1 MISFNNHEI
10 NSIYYEKHQIQQA
23 YWGNKLI
30 FDLNNYESNKIYNTS
45 TVSSMLTIDAKIGDK
60 IITNGYYSNN
70 DNGAAKYEVVSYS
83 EWYSSLPADIKFIY
97 KNNKF
102 ISTPVDEY
110 GNHTLKNGLIA
121 KLVTKSSNGIYNT
134 TPEQWGAKGDGL
146 SNDIWP
152 FIHMFAQ
159 TKTGNIT
166 FKNSAT
172 YIMGLTGDSLLNC
185 KDNPYRM
192 WMCGGLLGS
201 QYFFK
206 PIMADIDNVN
216 FIGNNSLIT
225 IPDGQWGT
233 SGMGIWNFSG
243 NINNLNISGFRFDGK
258 SYSIFSDQKNTNHTL
273 FYAPGTFYTNVLGSL
288 SESHPRYDKNTGSFN
303 KVSLKNWNINNNEFK
318 NSGSMYKKAG
328 DYGGDFILIVNPD
341 AMDGLFI
348 EDNKFLYWGRW
359 VLSIDLGGNGERLY
373 NIKFN
378 RNYCRGDNSSEAP
391 QISGWNWHGLGLI
404 DFESK
409 KCFTNIEMI
418 DNDIEG
424 QGGFAI
430 NGNSK
435 ISENIL
441 IKNNRWIHTGGGYP
455 YMLSC
460 YSGYLKN
467 ITFENNYLDGNGSG
481 NKLGIAA
488 KNVYIK
494 NNTVKTSFRID
505 NIYGNIIFDNNISQS
520 SYSQLLYINNGAEV
534 IETPFKTEE
543 SCNLSF
549 KNNVG
554 GINALNMLYL
564 PNIKN
569 LEIYIDNNK
578 SDFLQLNA
586 FGCKKFNFTPNEM
599 FDSKPNFTVRGATF
613 TSATY
618 SFSQTPI
625 VGGAIYNTGDICTNN
640 LYDTITLLSNSY
652 YYNLFDSL
660 NDCGNNLQKWF
671 GKNNIKKAGL
681 KCIKSGYLPTKGGW
695 GFRYEDTQFASNLK
709 VQANAYIFTEDS
721 LYLACND
728 GNLGDTPPS
737 HKSGSETNGTVKL
750 LYICELGKIEIF
762 KIL

>member
-1 MISFNNHEI
+1 MIIFNNHEI
-10 NSIYYEKHQIQQA
+10 NSIYYEEHQIRQV
-23 YWGNKLI
+23 YLGNKLI
-30 FDLNNYESNKIYNTS
+30 FDFNNYESNKTYNTP

-70 DNGAAKYEVVSYS
+70 DSGAAEYEVVSYS

-110 GNHTLKNGLIA
+110 GNHTLNNGLIA

-134 TPEQWGAKGDGL
+134 TPEQWGAKGDGF

-166 FKNSAT
+166 FKGNAT
-172 YIMGLTGDSLLNC
+172 YIMGLTGDSLINC
-185 KDNPYRM
+185 EDNPYRM
-192 WMCGGLLGS
+192 WMCGNLLGG

-206 PIMADIDNVN
+206 PIMANIENVN
-216 FIGNNSLIT
+216 FIGNNCLIT

-243 NINNLNISGFRFDGK
+243 NINNLNISGFKFDGK

-273 FYAPGTFYTNVLGSL
+273 FYAPGTFFTNVLGTL
-288 SESHPRYDKNTGSFN
+288 SELHPRYDKKTGTFN
-303 KVSLKNWNINNNEFK
+303 KAALKNWSINNNEFK

-391 QISGWNWHGLGLI
+391 QIDGWNWHGLGLI
-404 DFESK
+404 DFEAK

-435 ISENIL
+435 LSENII
-441 IKNNRWIHTGGGYP
+441 IKNNRWIHTSGGYP
-455 YMLSC
+455 YMLNC
-460 YSGYLKN
+460 YSGYLQN
-467 ITFENNYLDGNGSG
+467 VTFENNYIDGHGSG
-481 NKLGIAA
+481 NKLGLAA

-494 NNTVKTSFRID
+494 NNTLKTTFRID
-505 NIYGNIIFDNNISQS
+505 NIYGDILFDNNISES
-520 SYSQLLYINNGAEV
+520 SSSQLLYINNEAET
-534 IETPFKTEE
+534 IQTPFSNEE

-549 KNNVG
+549 KNNIG

-564 PNIKN
+564 ANIKN
-569 LEIYIDNNK
+569 LKIDIDNNK
-578 SDFLQLNA
+578 SDFLQINA
-586 FGCKKFNFTPNEM
+586 FGCKKFDFNPNEM

-613 TSATY
+613 TSQTY

-625 VGGAIYNTGDICTNN
+625 VGGAIYNAGDICTNN

-652 YYNLFDSL
+652 YYDLFDSL
-660 NDCGNNLQKWF
+660 NNYGNNIQRWLS
-671 GKNNIKKAGL
+671 KNNIKAAGL

-728 GNLGDTPPS
+728 GNLGNIPPS
-737 HKSGSETNGTVKL
+737 HKAGTETNGTVKL
-750 LYICELGKIEIF
+750 LYICELGKVELF
-762 KIL
+762 KIS